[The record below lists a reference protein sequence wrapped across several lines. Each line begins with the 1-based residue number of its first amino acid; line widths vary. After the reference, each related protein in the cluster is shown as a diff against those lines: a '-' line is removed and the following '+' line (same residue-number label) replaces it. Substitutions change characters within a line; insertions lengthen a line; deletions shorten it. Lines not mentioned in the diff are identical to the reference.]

1 MFLLELNCNYFKYI
15 YSYVKD
21 IQSKLLQADTV
32 CKEIRLMTTTGILV
46 SEEFNLVWN
55 RGKLRSAE

>member
-1 MFLLELNCNYFKYI
+1 MFLLGLNCNYFKYI

-32 CKEIRLMTTTGILV
+32 CKEIKLMTTTGILV
-46 SEEFNLVWN
+46 SEEFNLV
-55 RGKLRSAE
+55 